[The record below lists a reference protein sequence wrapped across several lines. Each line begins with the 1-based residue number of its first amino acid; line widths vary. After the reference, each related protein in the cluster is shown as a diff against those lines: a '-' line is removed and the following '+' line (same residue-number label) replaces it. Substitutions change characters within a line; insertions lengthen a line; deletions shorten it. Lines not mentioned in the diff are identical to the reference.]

1 MNDEDGRTHNIERLQ
16 ALLNRLTAPDLT
28 LAEANDL
35 RAQVLGML
43 SEPAVTPP
51 QADPGSSPFRLGGR
65 PAMACEMLCC

>member
-1 MNDEDGRTHNIERLQ
+1 MIDEDGRTHNIERLQ
-16 ALLNRLTAPDLT
+16 ALLNRLNAPDLT

-43 SEPAVTPP
+43 SEPVAAAP
-51 QADPGSSPFRLGGR
+51 QVDHGSSPFRLGGR

>member
-43 SEPAVTPP
+43 SEPATAPP
-51 QADPGSSPFRLGGR
+51 QVDPGSGPFRLGVR
-65 PAMACEMLCC
+65 PSMACEMLLC